1 MKKIIDYIRRRL
13 SVKLSL
19 WVVLFAAVIFNSA
32 LGFFVWQAREAVHQE
47 AISRATQILDKTTL
61 RVEGILNRVEV
72 ATQMTEWLV
81 QRHPDKADSMFV
93 YSRGMLL
100 NNPDFYNCSI
110 AFEPY
115 HFKDKGRYFSA
126 YSMMS
131 GDSIRTIQ
139 GGSDH
144 YQYFYMDWYLM
155 PTLTGRPCWTE
166 PYMDFDAPT
175 NSYAMVTSYCQAIK
189 DKEGH
194 AIGVINTSLSLNWLS
209 KTISETKPYPNS
221 YSIMIGRG
229 GTYFVHPDTAKIT
242 RQTIFTQT
250 IERLRVG
257 ETSAKR
263 LSTNGAQESSG
274 MQPDTALTALGHA
287 MQRGEEGM
295 KRMDID
301 GTDCYVFYKPLGQTG
316 CSMAIVCPESDI
328 FGGFN
333 RLRHIVWAIITVGLL
348 LMLFFFIRI
357 ITRELRPLGQLAEE
371 TETIASGQFDAQI
384 PDFHRTDEIG
394 QLSHSFADMQ
404 QSLVRY
410 IEELKV
416 TTTQKAS
423 IESELNIARSIQ
435 MAMLPKTFPPFPDCD
450 EVSIYGQLTP
460 AKAVGGDLY
469 DFYIRDQKL
478 FFCIGDVSGKGIP
491 ASLVMAVTRS
501 LFRTISTREERP
513 ERIVSLLND
522 AAAKDNETKMFS
534 TLFVGVLDLQTG
546 HMAYCNAGHNPPLLI
561 SSEGNRIGLL
571 PVDSNVPAGI
581 MEGWEYTAQD
591 TTIDSGTTIFLY
603 TDGLNEAEDAT
614 HGQFGDER
622 MMETAQAAS
631 ADGHPSP
638 RTLVERM
645 VDAVHAFVGEA
656 EQSDD
661 LTIMAIQYNP
671 KAAIEREQS
680 GACTDSAEREQAR
693 PQVKAAADGQRR
705 HSITLPND
713 IMTVPQ
719 LHEFVEEVAENA
731 ALEAPQTMS
740 LDLAIEEAVVN
751 VMNYAYPEGT
761 KGTVN
766 IVATIADG
774 ALSFVISDSG
784 KPFDPTAKGD
794 VDITISVEERPIGG
808 LGIHLIRQIMDVITY
823 ERKDNKNILT
833 LRKNLNNN

>member
-19 WVVLFAAVIFNSA
+19 WVVLFAAVIFNAA
-32 LGFFVWQAREAVHQE
+32 LAFFVWQARNAVHQE
-47 AISRATQILDKTTL
+47 AISRATQILDKTSL

-93 YSRGMLL
+93 YSHGMLL

-155 PTLTGRPCWTE
+155 PTLMNRPCWTE

-175 NSYAMVTSYCQAIK
+175 NSYAMVTSYCQPIK
-189 DKEGH
+189 NGKGE

-250 IERLRVG
+250 ID
-257 ETSAKR
+257 
-263 LSTNGAQESSG
+263 
-274 MQPDTALTALGHA
+274 QPDTALTALGHA

-348 LMLFFFIRI
+348 LMLVFFIRI
-357 ITRELRPLGQLAEE
+357 ITRELHPLEQLAEE
-371 TETIASGQFDAQI
+371 TETIASGQFDTQI
-384 PDFHRTDEIG
+384 PDFHRIDEIG
-394 QLSHSFADMQ
+394 QLSHSFAGMQ

-410 IEELKV
+410 IEELKE
-416 TTTQKAS
+416 TTAQKAS
-423 IESELNIARSIQ
+423 IESELNIARAIQ

-469 DFYIRDQKL
+469 DFYIRDQKM

-491 ASLVMAVTRS
+491 ASLVMAVTRA
-501 LFRTISTREERP
+501 LFRTISAHEERP
-513 ERIVSLLND
+513 ERIVSQLSNTI
-522 AAAKDNETKMFS
+522 AEDNEMNMFV
-534 TLFVGVLDLQTG
+534 TLFVGVMDIQTG
-546 HMAYCNAGHNPPLLI
+546 HMNYCNAGHDAPLLI
-561 SSEGNRIGLL
+561 SKDGTRLGLL
-571 PVDSNVPAGI
+571 PVDSNLPAGV
-581 MEGWEYTAQD
+581 MPGWAFSLQETV
-591 TTIDSGTTIFLY
+591 IDSGTTVFLY
-603 TDGLNEAEDAT
+603 TDGLTEAENGN

-622 MMETAQAAS
+622 VLDTARSIS
-631 ADGHPSP
+631 ADGSQSP
-638 RTLVERM
+638 RILIEQM

-661 LTIMAIQYNP
+661 LTMMAIQYSPN
-671 KAAIEREQS
+671 
-680 GACTDSAEREQAR
+680 
-693 PQVKAAADGQRR
+693 AAANGERR
-705 HSITLPND
+705 RSITLPND
-713 IMTVPQ
+713 IDTVPQ
-719 LHEFVEEVAENA
+719 LPAFIDAVAEDA
-731 ALEAPQTMS
+731 ALDASQTMS
-740 LDLAIEEAVVN
+740 LNLAIEEAVVN
-751 VMNYAYPEGT
+751 VMQYAYPEGT

-774 ALSFVISDSG
+774 VLSFVISDSG
-784 KPFDPTAKGD
+784 KPFDPTAKAE
-794 VDITISVEERPIGG
+794 VDTTLSAEERPIGG
-808 LGIHLIRQIMDVITY
+808 LGIHLVRQIMDDITY
-823 ERKDNKNILT
+823 ERKDNKNVLI
-833 LRKNLNNN
+833 LRKKLNK

>member
-1 MKKIIDYIRRRL
+1 MKKIIAYIRRRL

-19 WVVLFAAVIFNSA
+19 WVVLFAAVIFNAS
-32 LGFFVWQAREAVHQE
+32 LGFFVWHAREAVHQE
-47 AISRATQILDKTTL
+47 AISHATQILDKTSL

-72 ATQMTEWLV
+72 ATQMTAWLV

-115 HFKDKGRYFSA
+115 HFKDKGLYFSA

-155 PTLTGRPCWTE
+155 PTLTGRPCWTD
-166 PYMDFDAPT
+166 PYMDFDVPT
-175 NSYAMVTSYCQAIK
+175 NSYEMVTSYCQAIK
-189 DKEGH
+189 DKEGNM
-194 AIGVINTSLSLNWLS
+194 IGVINTSLSLNWLS
-209 KTISETKPYPNS
+209 KTISETQPYPNS

-229 GTYFVHPDTAKIT
+229 GTYFVHPDTTKIT

-250 IERLRVG
+250 ID
-257 ETSAKR
+257 K
-263 LSTNGAQESSG
+263 
-274 MQPDTALTALGHA
+274 PDTTLTALGHA

-295 KRMDID
+295 KRMNID

-333 RLRHIVWAIITVGLL
+333 RLRHIVWAIISVGLL
-348 LMLFFFIRI
+348 LMLVFFIRI
-357 ITRELRPLGQLAEE
+357 ITRELRPLGQLAKE
-371 TETIASGQFDAQI
+371 TETIASGQFDTQI

-394 QLSHSFADMQ
+394 QLSHSFAGMQ

-410 IEELKV
+410 IEELKD
-416 TTTQKAS
+416 TTAQKAS
-423 IESELNIARSIQ
+423 IESELNIARAIQ

-469 DFYIRDQKL
+469 DFYIRDQKM

-491 ASLVMAVTRS
+491 ASLVMAVTRA

-513 ERIVSLLND
+513 EHIVSQLSNTI
-522 AAAKDNETKMFS
+522 AGDNEMNMFV
-534 TLFVGVLDLQTG
+534 TLFVGVMDLQTG
-546 HMAYCNAGHNPPLLI
+546 HTNYCNAGHDAPLLI
-561 SSEGNRIGLL
+561 SKDGTRLGLL
-571 PVDSNVPAGI
+571 PVDSNLPAGI
-581 MEGWEYTAQD
+581 MPGWAFSQQETV
-591 TTIDSGTTIFLY
+591 IDSGTTIFLY
-603 TDGLNEAEDAT
+603 TDGLTEAEDVH

-622 MMETAQAAS
+622 VLDTARS
-631 ADGHPSP
+631 ICADGNPAP
-638 RTLVERM
+638 RTLVEKM
-645 VDAVHAFVGEA
+645 VDAVHTFVGDA

-661 LTIMAIQYNP
+661 LTMMAIQYNP
-671 KAAIEREQS
+671 KGS
-680 GACTDSAEREQAR
+680 
-693 PQVKAAADGQRR
+693 DGERR

-713 IMTVPQ
+713 IDTVPQ
-719 LHEFVEEVAENA
+719 LPQFIDEVAEDA
-731 ALEAPQTMS
+731 ALDASLAMS
-740 LDLAIEEAVVN
+740 LNLAIEEAVVN
-751 VMNYAYPEGT
+751 VMQYAYPEGT
-761 KGTVN
+761 TGTVN

-774 ALSFVISDSG
+774 VLSFVISDSG
-784 KPFDPTAKGD
+784 KPFDPTAKTE
-794 VDITISVEERPIGG
+794 VDTTLSAEERPIGG
-808 LGIHLIRQIMDVITY
+808 LGIHLVRQIMDDVTY
-823 ERKDNKNILT
+823 ERKDNKNVLT
-833 LRKNLNNN
+833 LKKNLSL